1 MIQTIDMPSNL
12 MYTNSI
18 EIVEIGTQS
27 MLVTQ
32 KSRYGMRA
40 VFELAKRFGEGQLK
54 IGDIARAQAIPQRF
68 LEGILRELKQ
78 ASIVDSRRGSQGGYF
93 LVHEP
98 AELSVD
104 DIIAVLQ
111 GPINPM
117 ECAPGEHSAESGCEL
132 YGHCVF
138 LGLWQ
143 ETRDAVRTVH
153 KRTTFQSLVDKEH
166 RLHCSLDYSI

>member
-1 MIQTIDMPSNL
+1 
-12 MYTNSI
+12 
-18 EIVEIGTQS
+18 

-40 VFELAKRFGEGQLK
+40 VFELAKRFGEGQSK
-54 IGDIARAQAIPQRF
+54 ISEIARSQAIPQRF

-78 ASIVDSRRGSQGGYF
+78 ASILDSRRGSQGGYF
-93 LVHEP
+93 LLQSP
-98 AELSVD
+98 SELTVD
-104 DIIAVLQ
+104 EVISVLQ

-117 ECAPGEHSAESGCEL
+117 ECAPGENSTHSGCEL

-143 ETRDAVRTVH
+143 ETRDAVRAVH
-153 KRTTFQSLVDKEH
+153 KRTTFQSLVDKEN
-166 RLHCSLDYSI
+166 RLHRNLDYSI